1 MGKMLKFKEYSEQFD
16 ELAESVELTEE
27 EQSQINEA
35 LSTSAR
41 LKRRNQFI
49 NRRARL
55 KMQRKVQRMRLADS
69 PRIKN
74 RSVRRAKGL
83 IIKRIYQ
90 GRSRSQIP
98 LTQRSQVDKKLEQ
111 LRPAVNRL
119 SLKLVRRVRQEDQM
133 RHAHGKLKKFNFAG
147 QVSY

>member
-27 EQSQINEA
+27 EQSHINEA

-41 LKRRNQFI
+41 LRRRNQFI

-98 LTQRSQVDKKLEQ
+98 LTQRGQVDKKLEQ

-119 SLKLVRRVRQEDQM
+119 SLKLIRRVRQEDQM
-133 RHAHGKLKKFNFAG
+133 RRTHGKLQKFNFEG

>member
-1 MGKMLKFKEYSEQFD
+1 MLKFKEYSEQFD
-16 ELAESVELTEE
+16 ELAESVVLTEE
-27 EQSQINEA
+27 EQSQLDES

-41 LKRRNQFI
+41 LRRRNQFI

-55 KMQRKVQRMRLADS
+55 KMQRKIQRMRLADA

-74 RSVRRAKGL
+74 RSTRRAKNL

-90 GRSRSQIP
+90 GRNRSQIP

-119 SLKLVRRVRQEDQM
+119 SLKLIRRVRQEDQL
-133 RHAHGKLKKFNFAG
+133 RRNKKKLPKFNFAG

>member
-1 MGKMLKFKEYSEQFD
+1 MLKFKEYSEQFD

-27 EQSQINEA
+27 EQSELNEV
-35 LSTSAR
+35 LNTSAR

-55 KMQRKVQRMRLADS
+55 KMQRKVQRMRLADT

-98 LTQRSQVDKKLEQ
+98 LTQRSQVDKKLQQ
-111 LRPAVNRL
+111 LRPAVQRL
-119 SLKLVRRVRQEDQM
+119 SLKLQRRVRQEDQM
-133 RHAHGKLKKFNFAG
+133 RRTHGKLKKFNFAG

>member
-1 MGKMLKFKEYSEQFD
+1 MLKFKEYSEQFD

-27 EQSQINEA
+27 EQSELNEVMN
-35 LSTSAR
+35 TSAR

-49 NRRARL
+49 NRKARL

-74 RSVRRAKGL
+74 RSIRRAKGL

-90 GRSRSQIP
+90 GRSRSEIP
-98 LTQRSQVDKKLEQ
+98 LPQRSQVDKKLLQ
-111 LRPAVNRL
+111 LRSAVNRL
-119 SLKLVRRVRQEDQM
+119 SQKLIRRVRQEDQM
-133 RHAHGKLKKFNFAG
+133 RHSKGKLKKFNFAG

>member
-1 MGKMLKFKEYSEQFD
+1 
-16 ELAESVELTEE
+16 
-27 EQSQINEA
+27 
-35 LSTSAR
+35 
-41 LKRRNQFI
+41 
-49 NRRARL
+49 
-55 KMQRKVQRMRLADS
+55 MRLADS

-119 SLKLVRRVRQEDQM
+119 SLKLLRRVRQEDQM
-133 RHAHGKLKKFNFAG
+133 RHTHGKLKKFNFAG